1 MKSLTDVHT
10 PFFFGRLRNTFDTA
24 VLFQNCVEGFPI
36 ECQLVFPTL
45 SADSKHNIRMQSDKG
60 KARGFNGCNNE
71 VRLWDE
77 GKLSV
82 NEIMGL
88 IRLKR

>member
-1 MKSLTDVHT
+1 MSTLSLP
-10 PFFFGRLRNTFDTA
+10 PFLGSRNTFDTA

-36 ECQLVFPTL
+36 ECQLVFSTL
-45 SADSKHNIRMQSDKG
+45 SVDSKHNIRMQRDEG

-71 VRLWDE
+71 VRIWNE

-82 NEIMGL
+82 NEIFGQKSWDSL
-88 IRLKR
+88 G